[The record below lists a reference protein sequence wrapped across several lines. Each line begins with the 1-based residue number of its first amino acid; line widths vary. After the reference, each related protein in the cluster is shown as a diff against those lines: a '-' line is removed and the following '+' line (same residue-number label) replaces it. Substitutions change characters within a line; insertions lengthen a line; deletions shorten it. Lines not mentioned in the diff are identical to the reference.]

1 MVQLKILSGKQAGAT
16 WTARRFPVRVGRAPT
31 CDLQLEDHGVWNE
44 HFQISLN
51 PAAGFILETQPD
63 ALVTA
68 NGQPVQRLA
77 LRNGDTLEVGALK
90 MQFWLAEATQRGL
103 RLSEWLV
110 WTTIAAISLGQ
121 IALVYWLPH

>member
-1 MVQLKILSGKQAGAT
+1 MVQLKIFSGKQAGAT

-31 CDLQLEDHGVWNE
+31 CDLQLEEHGVWNE
-44 HFQISLN
+44 HFRISLN
-51 PAAGFILETQPD
+51 RATGFILETQPD

-68 NGQPVQRLA
+68 NGQPVQRLV
-77 LRNGDTLEVGALK
+77 LRNGDILEVGALK
-90 MQFWLAEATQRGL
+90 MQFWLAEARQRGL